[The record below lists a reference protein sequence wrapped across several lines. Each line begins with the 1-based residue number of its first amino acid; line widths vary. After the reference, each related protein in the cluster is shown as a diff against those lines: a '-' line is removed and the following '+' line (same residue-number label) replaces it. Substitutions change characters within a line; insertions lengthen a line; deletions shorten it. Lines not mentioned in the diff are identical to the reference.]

1 MHCQPA
7 HGFSRGLYSKR
18 KAVCEMYSVDIFY
31 ERVEMHEHVIKNKG
45 NGGGIA
51 QYIAV
56 KLLNYF
62 AKGDLD

>member
-1 MHCQPA
+1 
-7 HGFSRGLYSKR
+7 
-18 KAVCEMYSVDIFY
+18 MYSVDVFY

-56 KLLNYF
+56 KLLNYLP
-62 AKGDLD
+62 KGDLD